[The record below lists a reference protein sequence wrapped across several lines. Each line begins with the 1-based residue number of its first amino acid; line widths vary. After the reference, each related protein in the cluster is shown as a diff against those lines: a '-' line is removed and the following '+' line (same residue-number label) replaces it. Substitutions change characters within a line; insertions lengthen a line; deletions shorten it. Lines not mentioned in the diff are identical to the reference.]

1 MKTLKYLLWAVAAS
15 CSLVACGGSD
25 SDDPNP
31 NPNPTPGTDGGLT
44 VKLSKTVVQSDGT
57 DFVEIQALYKG
68 ADVTSQAKYYALPDN
83 REIDL
88 RSGKYTATAP
98 GVLQFWAAYGTAS
111 TYDTPSTITA
121 VDFSTPE
128 RPDDP
133 QPESTNFVRRVLAL
147 QFTGTGCGNCPR
159 VIQAFRAL
167 SQDEKYADLFVHA
180 ADHSFNNYDPMYRDS
195 KLAATFNV
203 TSYPSVS
210 IDMRQNPQTF
220 EAAIA
225 SAIESCYKRMDAPAG
240 ISVHSKVSGNSVIA
254 QVSVK
259 AGVENSYYIGA
270 LVLES
275 GIKAEQANGSGIPG
289 DFSTHENA
297 IRLIDANKNFK
308 GYSLG
313 TIKPGEV
320 VDRAFAFNLDSS
332 WKQENCHLVFYL
344 CAPEGS
350 NIYVCNAIATEGLAV
365 NQPYDYK

>member
-15 CSLVACGGSD
+15 CSLAACGGSD
-25 SDDPNP
+25 SDNPNP
-31 NPNPTPGTDGGLT
+31 NPNPNPTDGGLT

-57 DFVEIQALYKG
+57 DFVEIQTLYKG
-68 ADVTSQAKYYALPDN
+68 TDVTSQAKYYALPGN
-83 REIDL
+83 TEIDL

-98 GVLQFWAAYGTAS
+98 GVLQFWASYATTS

-159 VIQAFRAL
+159 VIAAFRAL
-167 SQDEKYADLFVHA
+167 SQDEEYKDLFVHA
-180 ADHSFNNYDPMYRDS
+180 ADHSYNTYDPMYLDG
-195 KLAATFNV
+195 KLAAAFNI
-203 TSYPSVS
+203 TSYPSVL
-210 IDMRQNPQTF
+210 IDMRQAPQSF
-220 EAAIA
+220 ESAITAAIKT
-225 SAIESCYKRMDAPAG
+225 CYERMDAPAG

-259 AGVENSYYIGA
+259 AGEENSYYLGA
-270 LVLES
+270 MVLES
-275 GIKAEQANGSGIPG
+275 GISAEQANGSGTPG
-289 DFSTHENA
+289 DFSIHENA

-320 VDRAFAFNLDSS
+320 VDRVFALNLDSS

-350 NIYVCNAIATEGLAV
+350 NLYVCNAIATEGLAV
-365 NQPYDYK
+365 NQPYEYK